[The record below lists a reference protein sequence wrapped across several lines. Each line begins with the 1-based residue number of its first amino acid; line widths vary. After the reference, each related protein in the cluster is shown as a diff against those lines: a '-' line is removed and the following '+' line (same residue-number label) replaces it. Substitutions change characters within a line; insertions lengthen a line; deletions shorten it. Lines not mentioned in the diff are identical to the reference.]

1 MPAEI
6 EHDSQLEIAHVL
18 FTDIVGYS
26 KLPIDLQSEHLRQLN
41 QIVRDTEHFRSAEAA
56 GKLVRLPTGDGM
68 ALAFFTSPDAP
79 VRCAIEVARSLQK
92 HPQLHLR
99 MGIDSGPV
107 EQVADVNDRAN
118 VAGAGINMAQRV
130 MDCGDAGHIL
140 LSQRV
145 AGDLG
150 QYSKWQ
156 PQLHDLG
163 EVEVKHGV
171 KIGVVNFF
179 DGEAGN
185 PATPEK
191 IRRLRHLQSVGA
203 RRRIVAWA
211 LGSTLVLAALA
222 GAFWFQSHRTRP
234 SKPTVV
240 TIPEK
245 SIAVLPFENLSGEKG
260 DAFFAD
266 GIQDDIL
273 ASVGKI
279 KDLKVIGRASVMNY
293 RGAALAGKLREIG
306 QALQVSHV
314 LEGSVRR
321 SASRVVVNVALI
333 DTRNDNQ
340 IWSQHYDRTL
350 SDTLSLQ
357 GELALAIARE
367 LRAVLSATEKSIAS
381 TQPTSNTEAY
391 IAYLHGLESDHK
403 AFAHLVDAETAE
415 GFYQEAIDLDPNF
428 ALARARLSTLVAQL
442 RPKAGKLKARVE
454 AEEALR
460 LQPELGEA
468 HLAHAYYFYRC
479 EENFDEALRELT
491 RASEL
496 LPNSSEVART
506 TGFIHRGQGNWRRA
520 FEDFEKAVTLDPEN
534 TEILAGLAFSYRYAR
549 NWAAAIRVRTRLN
562 TVMEK
567 ENGPDQGSSGLG
579 ADVGLA
585 IDQFFATSSV
595 APLQNC
601 LNLLKANP
609 AADQF
614 DVHMLSHELAMIAR
628 NYDEAERELAQIPP
642 EKFAELDFPSRNV
655 MLGRIQS
662 ARGDP
667 LERIAATL
675 EPDLKLAREK
685 LAQDAM
691 SFQNHSSLGIILAL
705 TGRKQDAV
713 REGMLAVEVAPRFY
727 KDLASSDLAL
737 IFAKTDKV
745 NEAVSL
751 LEGLL
756 TRPGQVDGGHIASI
770 TWADLRMRREWDSLR
785 DNPRFKKI
793 VEGPEPVTLY

>member
-6 EHDSQLEIAHVL
+6 DYDSQLEIGHVL
-18 FTDIVGYS
+18 FADIVGYS
-26 KLPIDLQSEHLRQLN
+26 KLPVDQQREYLRQLN
-41 QIVRDTEHFRSAEAA
+41 QIVRETDQFRAAEAA

-79 VRCAIEVARSLQK
+79 VRCAIEVARTLVK
-92 HPQLHLR
+92 HPQLRLR

-140 LSQRV
+140 LSRRV

-150 QYSKWQ
+150 QYSRWQ

-163 EVEVKHGV
+163 EMEVKHGV
-171 KIGVVNFF
+171 KIGIANLF
-179 DGEAGN
+179 DGEVGN
-185 PATPEK
+185 PAVPEK
-191 IRRLRHLQSVGA
+191 VRCLRHLQAVGA
-203 RRRIVAWA
+203 RRRRVAWA
-211 LGSTLVLAALA
+211 LAAILALAAVG

-234 SKPTVV
+234 TQPAVV

-245 SIAVLPFENLSGEKG
+245 SIAVLPFENLSAEKD

-293 RGAALAGKLREIG
+293 RGAAVAGRLREIG
-306 QALQVSHV
+306 QALQVAHV

-321 SASRVVVNVALI
+321 SVSRVVVNVALI

-340 IWSQHYDRTL
+340 VWSQHYDRTL
-350 SDTLSLQ
+350 TDTISLQ
-357 GELALAIARE
+357 GELALEIARE
-367 LRAVLSATEKSIAS
+367 LRAVLTPSEKSAAAIKLTAN
-381 TQPTSNTEAY
+381 PEAY
-391 IAYLHGLESDHK
+391 LAYLRGLESAHRP
-403 AFAHLVDAETAE
+403 FAHTPDEEAAER
-415 GFYQEAIDLDPNF
+415 FLQQAIDLDPNF
-428 ALARARLSTLVAQL
+428 ALARAELSGLVAQL
-442 RPKAGKLKARVE
+442 RPKAGKLKARTE

-479 EENFDEALRELT
+479 EENFDQALIELA

-520 FEDFEKAVTLDPEN
+520 FDDFEKAVTLDPEN
-534 TEILAGLAFSYRYAR
+534 AEILSGLAFSYRAVR
-549 NWAAAIRVRTRLN
+549 NWTVATRVRIRLN
-562 TVMEK
+562 SVMAK
-567 ENGPDQGSSGLG
+567 QSGESQKNIG
-579 ADVGLA
+579 CDVGLA
-585 IDQFFATSSV
+585 LDEFYATGSI
-595 APLQNC
+595 APFQNC
-601 LNLLKANP
+601 LNRLRADP
-609 AADQF
+609 EADQF
-614 DVHMLSHELAMIAR
+614 DLHMVAYQLAMIAR
-628 NYDEAERELAQIPP
+628 NYDEAERELGAIPP
-642 EKFAELDFPSRNV
+642 EKFAELDFPSKNV
-655 MLGRIQS
+655 MLARIQS
-662 ARGDP
+662 ARHEP
-667 LERIAATL
+667 PERMAATL
-675 EPDLKLAREK
+675 EADIK
-685 LAQDAM
+685 LAQEKVRQDPV
-691 SFQNHSSLGIILAL
+691 SFENHSSLGIILAL
-705 TGRKQDAV
+705 AGRKEDAI
-713 REGMLAVEVAPRFY
+713 REGTLAVELAPTFY
-727 KDLASSDLAL
+727 KDLANSDLAL
-737 IFAKTDKV
+737 IFAKCDKIE
-745 NEAVSL
+745 EAITL

-770 TWADLRMRREWDSLR
+770 TWADLRVQRDWDSLR
-785 DNPRFKKI
+785 SNPRFRNI
-793 VEGPEPVTLY
+793 VESPEPVTVY